1 MPRIRE
7 VGKETLVM
15 QKSSNN
21 SNNHWSFRYHWQK
34 FKNMDRKFTDR
45 ELLRSWGLACWE
57 QLRSSERS
65 YIPKVVYCNLLSKKY
80 QPPK

>member
-1 MPRIRE
+1 MLIRHSNEKERTREGGTMPRIRE

-45 ELLRSWGLACWE
+45 ELLRSWGLACSE
-57 QLRSSERS
+57 QLRSSETS
-65 YIPKVVYCNLLSKKY
+65 
-80 QPPK
+80 